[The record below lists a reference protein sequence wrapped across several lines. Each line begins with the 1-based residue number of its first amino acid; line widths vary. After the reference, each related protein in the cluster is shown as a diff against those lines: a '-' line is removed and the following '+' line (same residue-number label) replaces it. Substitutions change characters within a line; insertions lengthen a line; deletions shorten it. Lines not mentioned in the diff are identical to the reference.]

1 MNKLKLAV
9 FGVLGTLILMTSFSC
24 FAQEKVDS
32 DVFSSDKYKALKDHY
47 IELTEIVKKQQE
59 QPAAK
64 DFLKKI
70 GQDNFINATQNG
82 NNLTEWLEDNW
93 QSTSF
98 ISFEEAKE
106 YLDRIY
112 VQDAEVKEAAKKMM
126 PMFSEVKEEVGYK
139 TMFDRLEQDYQNS
152 RTN

>member
-9 FGVLGTLILMTSFSC
+9 FGVLGTLMLMTSFSC

-32 DVFSSDKYKALKDHY
+32 DVLNSAKYRALKDHY
-47 IELTEIVKKQQE
+47 IELTEIVKKQEE

-93 QSTSF
+93 QSTFF

>member
-1 MNKLKLAV
+1 MKNV
-9 FGVLGTLILMTSFSC
+9 FLIFGIIFSGFGC
-24 FAQEKVDS
+24 IAQEKADS
-32 DVFSSDKYKALKDHY
+32 DVFNSDKYKALKDHY
-47 IELTEIVKKQQE
+47 IELIEIVRKQQE
-59 QPAAK
+59 QPAEK

-112 VQDAEVKEAAKKMM
+112 VQDAEVKEAAKKLM

-139 TMFDRLEQDYQNS
+139 AMFDRLEQDYQNS

>member
-9 FGVLGTLILMTSFSC
+9 FGVLGTLILITSFSC

-47 IELTEIVKKQQE
+47 IELTEIVKKQEE

>member
-9 FGVLGTLILMTSFSC
+9 FGVLGTLMLMTSFSC

-32 DVFSSDKYKALKDHY
+32 DVLNSAKYRALKDHY
-47 IELTEIVKKQQE
+47 IELTEIVKKQEE

-98 ISFEEAKE
+98 ISFLTILKNARQSSSV
-106 YLDRIY
+106 LNL
-112 VQDAEVKEAAKKMM
+112 VVKSHLYSLGTSAL
-126 PMFSEVKEEVGYK
+126 F
-139 TMFDRLEQDYQNS
+139 
-152 RTN
+152 

>member
-9 FGVLGTLILMTSFSC
+9 FGVLGTLMLMTSFSC

-47 IELTEIVKKQQE
+47 IELTEIVKKQEE

>member
-47 IELTEIVKKQQE
+47 IELTEIVKKQEE

-139 TMFDRLEQDYQNS
+139 AMFDRLEQDYQNS